1 LFSLN
6 CLTPAKSL
14 EVAEADVG
22 AAKPDVSEEMI
33 VKLHEAM
40 PGAACLDRLSP
51 VAEETHDQANS
62 GV

>member
-1 LFSLN
+1 M
-6 CLTPAKSL
+6 PAECL

-40 PGAACLDRLSP
+40 PGAACLDRLPP